1 MTYDDYYRELYA
13 LNLKINRIEA
23 ELSQTELAEVL
34 GVPQSMIARYESGK
48 VLPEM
53 ATMNKI
59 AKALNT
65 KTRYFFDDEFIF
77 NIKDTELG
85 TKYEFTNTAEG
96 IEVPTLI
103 GFDISSMFDL
113 LSEKN
118 KRVAIMFVDALV
130 KDENKDEYLKQ
141 RFEVKKEEFN
151 AAKEAQKENK
161 KLKKLQKIKKYKRDN
176 NLFEEYEDP
185 YKEELE
191 EYCKEQNITLADY
204 WEQRDK
210 ELADLAK
217 EHNGIAGELV
227 KDTNGKL
234 IMVAK
239 EK

>member
-1 MTYDDYYRELYA
+1 MTYDEYYRELYA

-65 KTRYFFDDEFIF
+65 KTRYFFDDEFVF

-96 IEVPTLI
+96 IEVPEII
-103 GFDISSMFDL
+103 GFDIASMFDL

-118 KRVAIMFVDALV
+118 KRVAMMFIEALV
-130 KDENKDEYLKQ
+130 KDENKDEYLAQ
-141 RFEVKKEEFN
+141 RLEVKKEEFN

-176 NLFEEYEDP
+176 NLYEDNDDP

-191 EYCKEQNITLADY
+191 EYCKEQNITTADY
-204 WEQRDK
+204 WDLRVK
-210 ELADLAK
+210 ELANFAK
-217 EHNGIAGELV
+217 KHNGKVAELT
-227 KDTNGKL
+227 KDENGKT
-234 IMVAK
+234 IVVAK